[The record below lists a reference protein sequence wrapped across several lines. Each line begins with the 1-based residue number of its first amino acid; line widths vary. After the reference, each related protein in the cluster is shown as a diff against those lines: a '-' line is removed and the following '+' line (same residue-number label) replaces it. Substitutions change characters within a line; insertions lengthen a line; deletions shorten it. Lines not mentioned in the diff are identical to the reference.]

1 MDEIQKFINDQRKQ
15 STVSSTVQHVNKL
28 KKFLMIEKEEIRE
41 IHNID
46 AAELNSYL
54 SEFFYLLKKN
64 DNEDYEPSSICAIRA
79 AIDRHLRENY
89 YPNSIMNDKE
99 FDRTR
104 QVINAKCRSLK
115 KKGLGRRQHASE
127 VITREEEKM
136 LLDKNILGKHNPTSL
151 QNAIFFQFCKGFGLR
166 GRDEHRQMRF
176 GDVIVKETTQGQKFL
191 ELTERKSKTMD
202 GTKVAD
208 CRQTRPKIFS
218 TDNSENDPVNLF
230 QAFCAHRPEE
240 AKTSDSAMYL
250 TPIPEKHVKN
260 LDNAEE
266 VWFRSTP
273 MGKNMLG
280 NIVKKCCDAAGIAGK
295 KTNHS
300 LRKTCVT
307 ALSDAGVPPHKIIKI
322 TGHRSTSSLQHY
334 DRDLR
339 NEEHVTLSN
348 ILQNQPEKTPQ
359 TTCTN
364 QETTQQNAL
373 MSAPL
378 SSESGPTFNGTYQNC
393 TFSFVINQK

>member
-1 MDEIQKFINDQRKQ
+1 MREIYVRQNSVDSGFLRCDSGNLDGLPPPLKISPYAYETAVKQDQRYSQ
-15 STVSSTVQHVNKL
+15 LTIL
-28 KKFLMIEKEEIRE
+28 KMTQWIYFKPSAP
-41 IHNID
+41 ID
-46 AAELNSYL
+46 Q
-54 SEFFYLLKKN
+54 
-64 DNEDYEPSSICAIRA
+64 R
-79 AIDRHLRENY
+79 RR
-89 YPNSIMNDKE
+89 
-99 FDRTR
+99 R
-104 QVINAKCRSLK
+104 QVILLCIS
-115 KKGLGRRQHASE
+115 RQ
-127 VITREEEKM
+127 
-136 LLDKNILGKHNPTSL
+136 
-151 QNAIFFQFCKGFGLR
+151 FQK
-166 GRDEHRQMRF
+166 
-176 GDVIVKETTQGQKFL
+176 
-191 ELTERKSKTMD
+191 
-202 GTKVAD
+202 
-208 CRQTRPKIFS
+208 
-218 TDNSENDPVNLF
+218 
-230 QAFCAHRPEE
+230 
-240 AKTSDSAMYL
+240 
-250 TPIPEKHVKN
+250 KHVKN

-280 NIVKKCCDAAGIAGK
+280 NIVKKFCDAAGIAGK

-393 TFSFVINQK
+393 TFSFVINQKWNDLSFLFDFSKYLFIVWRNFMNKLINSILKEVFFFHLFFCCLCTLWYICIITITIERSKHRKSKRPFNNKRWLCYKKIATLYFWNNDKLMKMPRRIWKTRKRSRSN